1 MLTKEM
7 LTAMRNMYKKDGK
20 TATKGSYNSGWSY
33 GYAYALD
40 YILDHWDE
48 IYQAHRMESATE
60 DAKEYLR
67 DYIVNEHEYNLLIL
81 SNLPEKIART
91 FLDNYDP
98 NVAASDQYD
107 RAISQYDS
115 MIEELLRN

>member
-1 MLTKEM
+1 MISKETIHKEM
-7 LTAMRNMYKKDGK
+7 SEHLTAAVNKEGVHFGDG
-20 TATKGSYNSGWSY
+20 YNSG
-33 GYAYALD
+33 YAEALGFV
-40 YILDHWDE
+40 LDHWDE

-67 DYIVNEHEYNLLIL
+67 DYIVNEHEYSLIVL